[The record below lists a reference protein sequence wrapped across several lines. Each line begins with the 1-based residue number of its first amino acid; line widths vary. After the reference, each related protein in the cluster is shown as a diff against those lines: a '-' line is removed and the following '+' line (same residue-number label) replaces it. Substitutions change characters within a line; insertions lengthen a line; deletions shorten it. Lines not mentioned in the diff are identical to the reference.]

1 MTKEVEV
8 LDVLELLKTNEQIR
22 SAVFVKSADYKV
34 LVKILADIL
43 TFKSTGVCDD
53 ATVNS
58 VVERLIP
65 FNNRVYTI
73 INSMDYIAAEE
84 SVVAQFRGNND
95 LRVTSTIKLLLD
107 NLLYFLSNDF
117 KYLSSTTESF
127 RVKLGVFL
135 NTPLSSYGVNETAPR
150 SSKPKIT
157 LTKK

>member
-1 MTKEVEV
+1 MTKE
-8 LDVLELLKTNEQIR
+8 VLELLKTIEQLR
-22 SAVFVKSADYKV
+22 SEVFVKSADYEV

-53 ATVNS
+53 VSVNS

-73 INSMDYIAAEE
+73 INSIDYIAAEE

-117 KYLSSTTESF
+117 KYLSSSTESF
-127 RVKLGVFL
+127 RAKLGAFL
-135 NTPLSSYGVNETAPR
+135 NTPLSSSGVNETAPR

-157 LTKK
+157 LTQK

>member
-1 MTKEVEV
+1 MTKE
-8 LDVLELLKTNEQIR
+8 VLELLKTNEKIR
-22 SAVFVKSADYKV
+22 SEVFVKSADYKV

-117 KYLSSTTESF
+117 KYLSSSTEAF

-157 LTKK
+157 LTQK

>member
-1 MTKEVEV
+1 MTKE
-8 LDVLELLKTNEQIR
+8 VLELLKTNEQLR

-65 FNNRVYTI
+65 FSNRVYSI
-73 INSMDYIAAEE
+73 MISLDYIAAEE
-84 SVVAQFRGNND
+84 RVVAQLRGNND

-117 KYLSSTTESF
+117 KYLSSTESF

-150 SSKPKIT
+150 SSKPKII
-157 LTKK
+157 LTQK

>member
-1 MTKEVEV
+1 MTKE
-8 LDVLELLKTNEQIR
+8 VLELLKTNEQLR

-53 ATVNS
+53 VSVNS

-117 KYLSSTTESF
+117 KYLSSSTESF

-135 NTPLSSYGVNETAPR
+135 NTPLSSSGVNETDPR
-150 SSKPKIT
+150 SSKPKII
-157 LTKK
+157 LTQK

>member
-1 MTKEVEV
+1 MTKE
-8 LDVLELLKTNEQIR
+8 VLELLKTNERLR

-58 VVERLIP
+58 LVERLIP

-84 SVVAQFRGNND
+84 SVVARFRGNND

-117 KYLSSTTESF
+117 KYLSSSTEAF

-157 LTKK
+157 LTQK

>member
-1 MTKEVEV
+1 MTKE
-8 LDVLELLKTNEQIR
+8 VLELLKTIEQLR

-53 ATVNS
+53 VSVNS

-117 KYLSSTTESF
+117 KYLSSTESF

-157 LTKK
+157 LTQK

>member
-1 MTKEVEV
+1 MTKE
-8 LDVLELLKTNEQIR
+8 VLELLKTNEQLR

-117 KYLSSTTESF
+117 KYLSSSTESF

-150 SSKPKIT
+150 SSKPKII
-157 LTKK
+157 LTQK

>member
-1 MTKEVEV
+1 MTKE
-8 LDVLELLKTNEQIR
+8 VLELLKTNEQIR

-117 KYLSSTTESF
+117 KYLSSETESF

-150 SSKPKIT
+150 SSKPKII
-157 LTKK
+157 LTQK

>member
-1 MTKEVEV
+1 MNLATHDI
-8 LDVLELLKTNEQIR
+8 LRTAEQIMSKR
-22 SAVFVKSADYKV
+22 FTVSDDYKV
-34 LVKILADIL
+34 LTGILADMLLI
-43 TFKSTGVCDD
+43 KSTGACSDIN
-53 ATVNS
+53 VNS
-58 VVERLIP
+58 IVERLTP
-65 FNNRVYTI
+65 FSNRIYTI

-117 KYLSSTTESF
+117 KYLSSTESF

-150 SSKPKIT
+150 SSKPKII
-157 LTKK
+157 LTQK